1 MTEYKIA
8 AAYVRV
14 SDERQDEYS
23 PESQTRRIREYA
35 DKNGYVIPDEYVY
48 YDDGISGRS
57 TRKRGSFQRMI
68 TAATSKSH
76 PFDAIFVWRF
86 SRFARNQEDSIIY
99 KSMLS
104 KRGVEVISVSEPIPD
119 NSFGSLIERFI
130 EWSDEYY
137 SSNLSQEVKRG
148 FAEKHR
154 RAEPTQ
160 RPPFGY
166 IMGDCKYMP
175 DEESGAADV
184 IREIFTRFAAGEG
197 MRTIAVELGNRGV
210 LTLYGCKPDNRW
222 IEYVINNPTYIG
234 KLRFCSTRAIS
245 RRHYDDESITL
256 IDGPHEPL
264 IPMELWERAQE
275 RYKAQIERYGRY
287 ANKEDVVQHMLKGIV
302 HCSSCGA
309 TLVTS
314 GIKNKA
320 GIPSLQCHNYARGS
334 CHVSHSIVLT
344 KLEDAVKAALA
355 FAVENNVF
363 TIHPEEAEKRL
374 AAQTDVEQ
382 YKRMLAAEERRLLR
396 AKQAYL
402 AEIDT
407 LEQYKQNKTEIEAK
421 ISEIKAR
428 MTAESHIEVNTA
440 AIAQKVTATLD
451 IINNPTI
458 TPQAKNEA
466 LRAILTHIIYD
477 KANQN
482 VALYFRI

>member
-1 MTEYKIA
+1 MDDNTLLIVLLGVLLIVAAIVIA
-8 AAYVRV
+8 VV
-14 SDERQDEYS
+14 DL
-23 PESQTRRIREYA
+23 
-35 DKNGYVIPDEYVY
+35 
-48 YDDGISGRS
+48 ISS
-57 TRKRGSFQRMI
+57 AK
-68 TAATSKSH
+68 
-76 PFDAIFVWRF
+76 
-86 SRFARNQEDSIIY
+86 
-99 KSMLS
+99 
-104 KRGVEVISVSEPIPD
+104 
-119 NSFGSLIERFI
+119 
-130 EWSDEYY
+130 
-137 SSNLSQEVKRG
+137 
-148 FAEKHR
+148 

-160 RPPFGY
+160 RPPLGY
-166 IMGDCKYMP
+166 VMGEGKYIS
-175 DEESGAADV
+175 DEESGAAEV

-197 MRTIAVELGNRGV
+197 MRTIAVDLGNRGV

-245 RRHYDDESITL
+245 RRHYDDESITV
-256 IDGPHEPL
+256 IDGPHDPL
-264 IPMELWERAQE
+264 IPLELWERAQE

-287 ANKEDVVQHMLKGIV
+287 ANKGSAVQHMLKGIV
-302 HCSSCGA
+302 LCSSCGA

-374 AAQTDVEQ
+374 VSETDVEQ

-428 MTAESHIEVNTA
+428 MTAESRIEVNPA
-440 AIAQKVTATLD
+440 VLAQKVTATLD
-451 IINNPTI
+451 IVNNPTI

-482 VALYFRI
+482 VALYFRP